1 MLKNLWT
8 GAPGQE
14 STQLLT
20 SGPTVGIRAYFKK
33 IFLIKKRFMSK
44 KTTAKEV

>member
-14 STQLLT
+14 SMQLLT
-20 SGPTVGIRAYFKK
+20 SALLWALELTLKK
-33 IFLIKKRFMSK
+33 LF
-44 KTTAKEV
+44 